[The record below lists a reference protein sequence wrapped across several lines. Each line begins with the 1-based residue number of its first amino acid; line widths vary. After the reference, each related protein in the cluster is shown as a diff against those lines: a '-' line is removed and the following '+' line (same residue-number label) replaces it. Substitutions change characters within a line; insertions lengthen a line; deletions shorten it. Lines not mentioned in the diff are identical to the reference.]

1 MKRHYAKMALIICSL
16 VAFVYVLVVG
26 LFTFVKVDGIN
37 KQMEESIEVEA
48 DGNIALIEIALTE
61 NNGDSYYAYVSSES
75 YLDRMASEGA
85 TLYINTDG
93 ETNSVKLL
101 VSEPFEVEPKP
112 ISIVTVDGMCDDNYF
127 YNGTITYMG
136 LDNQIHVYEVGE
148 NNFVNEDEAVHVEGE
163 HAFELGMS
171 WGRDIS
177 EHRAVISDYCAKR
190 ELGEKPDDMKF
201 GILESYAVN
210 MRPLETVLGDED
222 NVDFYFYATGLF
234 VIAQIIVLAT
244 INRKY
249 CEARGYEL
257 YKKRA
262 VRRVIS
268 ELEEPMANMKS
279 NINEWKNAGDK
290 DKDDY
295 SQKICSE
302 ADEIASA
309 VKKILVDNNTAMR
322 GIVEEFNLCEAI
334 NNSLSKVKLIAKEAN
349 KKVEFE
355 FSPSKRESEI
365 NIIANKSDI
374 EMAISNMLFNAL
386 YGAQDKVIVRI
397 SELESKKMVAFLVRM
412 ENVKDVQMINI
423 SYETERLLDF
433 LAGLP
438 SYCINISY
446 ETERLL
452 DANKAKYS
460 QGVNM
465 ESFVIKMAV
474 KEENK

>member
-1 MKRHYAKMALIICSL
+1 MKRHYAKMTLIICSL
-16 VAFVYVLVVG
+16 VVFVYVLVVG
-26 LFTFVKVDGIN
+26 LFTFVKVNGIN

-48 DGNIALIEIALTE
+48 DGKIFLIE
-61 NNGDSYYAYVSSES
+61 NNGYSYYEYVSSES
-75 YLDRMASEGA
+75 YMDRIASEGA
-85 TLYINTDG
+85 TLYINIDG
-93 ETNSVKLL
+93 EINSVRLL

-112 ISIVTVDGMCDDNYF
+112 ISVVTVDGMCDDNYF

-148 NNFVNEDEAVHVEGE
+148 IYFVNEDEAVHVEGE

-210 MRPLETVLGDED
+210 ETDMGAYRIVNAIYMRPLETVLGDED
-222 NVDFYFYATGLF
+222 YVDFYFYATGLF

-309 VKKILVDNNTAMR
+309 VKKILVDNNTVMR
-322 GIVEEFNLCEAI
+322 GKVEEFNLCEAI
-334 NNSLSKVKLIAKEAN
+334 NNSLSKVKMIAKEAN

-397 SELESKKMVAFLVRM
+397 NELESKKMVTFLVRM
-412 ENVKDVQMINI
+412 ENVKADYHKDVQKN
-423 SYETERLLDF
+423 
-433 LAGLP
+433 
-438 SYCINISY
+438 NISY